1 MRETA
6 QRPRPGLRIAGRG
19 SRWSATRCGGSPS
32 SMPPWSATTRELR
45 RRPGSPGPG
54 RARADGGDARRVAVR
69 AEPDGLPRRRCRLHR
84 AAGRRRRIGRRRGYR
99 MDVEAASRAGA
110 RPAAAARAGMGA
122 GTVPGLSRLAGR
134 SHDRGGVRAGRAFLA
149 LASAAARPGRS
160 RSCRAGAVNGA
171 AGTLTVPPGP
181 GPSLHQPFGNPQ
193 VVRDLADPVAAG
205 EPLSCLQ
212 PQQLTPPL
220 PGRGLPARC
229 AYRIPASPHTP
240 AASRRHDL
248 SSTSSFLVKSWSAVV
263 MAVARTEGA

>member
-171 AGTLTVPPGP
+171 QPGP
-181 GPSLHQPFGNPQ
+181 LPSRQARGHRSTNPS
-193 VVRDLADPVAAG
+193 VTRRWCAIWLIPWPRANRSAARSRSSSRRRCPAG
-205 EPLSCLQ
+205 AY
-212 PQQLTPPL
+212 PP
-220 PGRGLPARC
+220 AAHT
-229 AYRIPASPHTP
+229 AYRHPLIRPQPAGVT
-240 AASRRHDL
+240 
-248 SSTSSFLVKSWSAVV
+248 T
-263 MAVARTEGA
+263 